1 MDAFPLLYPASRGV
15 FFPLNSI
22 FLDAKN
28 NKAHNYGFT
37 NILDACYDGAVPG
50 IAAPANA
57 ALCANPDQYIYWV
70 RPEGECVMSVQNLQ
84 PLRQHCDPVPAFLH
98 LPMPRC
104 ARI

>member
-1 MDAFPLLYPASRGV
+1 MDAFPLLYPAAKGV

-37 NILDACYDGAVPG
+37 NILDACYNGAVPG

-70 RPEGECVMSVQNLQ
+70 RLEACV
-84 PLRQHCDPVPAFLH
+84 
-98 LPMPRC
+98 
-104 ARI
+104 